1 MTQRQPT
8 TRGRSRA
15 RTNEKPPRSDD
26 QQRSRLSAVKQYYD
40 VQMRV
45 ILGGE
50 PMHLTVCAA
59 CCAVIPS
66 GAKAQQRHFD
76 WHQLLQEALDSALPR

>member
-1 MTQRQPT
+1 
-8 TRGRSRA
+8 
-15 RTNEKPPRSDD
+15 
-26 QQRSRLSAVKQYYD
+26 
-40 VQMRV
+40 MRV

-50 PMHLTVCAA
+50 PMHLTVYAA